1 MQEMTN
7 HQENE
12 NVDLRFE
19 NLRLVLKHY
28 DLMKELYTE
37 QKNDLEIAL
46 KEIARLKQQLQ
57 QTPVAKFQFNV
68 N

>member
-1 MQEMTN
+1 MSNPRKPQ
-7 HQENE
+7 QENE

-57 QTPVAKFQFNV
+57 QQPQFQFNV

>member
-1 MQEMTN
+1 MQNKEN

-12 NVDLRFE
+12 NVDLRLE